1 MNITRPTH
9 LKIILKK
16 RGGKK
21 LKAAI
26 GLVVTKALSPITP
39 PATQII
45 SGKQMM
51 GKKTLSSCPVDG
63 TTYA

>member
-1 MNITRPTH
+1 

-16 RGGKK
+16 RGGKR
-21 LKAAI
+21 LKASI

-51 GKKTLSSCPVDG
+51 GKKTLSS
-63 TTYA
+63 

>member
-1 MNITRPTH
+1 

-16 RGGKK
+16 RGGKR

-26 GLVVTKALSPITP
+26 GLVVTKALSTITP

-63 TTYA
+63 